1 MFSKVLVANRGEIA
15 VRVIRACREMGIAT
29 VAVYSQAD
37 ADAAHVRLAD
47 QAVCIGP
54 GPAKESYLNI
64 ANIVSAATITG
75 AEAIHP
81 GYGFLAENS
90 SFAEICEQVKIKFI
104 GPPPSVIDA
113 MGNKASARKQMML
126 ANVPIIP
133 GTPEA
138 IKDEKEA
145 LDAAREIGLPVIIKA
160 SAGGGG
166 KGMRVV
172 LDEEDLQ
179 HALSTARAEA
189 EAAFGNGEVYIE
201 KYLIEPRHVE
211 VQILADE
218 HGNVVHLGERD
229 CSVQTARHQKMLE
242 ESPCAF
248 IPDETRKA
256 LGESAVRGAKAVGYQ
271 NAGTIEFLVSATGEF
286 YFMEMNTRIQ
296 VEHPVTEMV
305 TGIDLIKE
313 QLRIASGEKLGYSQ
327 KDVKLTGHCIECRI
341 TAEDP
346 SKNFSPASGTINYFD
361 PPGGLGVRVD
371 SHIRGGYTVPPYYDS
386 LLAKILVHAATRDEA
401 IARMERALGET
412 RLDGIATTLPFQ
424 LQILANEYFRRG
436 ELATDFL
443 QKRMLNDEE

>member
-1 MFSKVLVANRGEIA
+1 MFTKVLIANRGEIA

-29 VAVYSQAD
+29 VAVYSQPD

-64 ANIVSAATITG
+64 ANIVSAAAITG

-90 SFAEICEQVKIKFI
+90 SFAEICGQVKIKFI

-113 MGNKASARKQMML
+113 MGNKASARQQMEL

-133 GTPEA
+133 GTPDA

-145 LDAAREIGLPVIIKA
+145 AEAARAIGFPVIIKA

-172 LDEEDLQ
+172 MEESELLP
-179 HALSTARAEA
+179 ALSTARAEA

-201 KYLIEPRHVE
+201 KYLIEPRHIE

-218 HGNVVHLGERD
+218 HGDVIHLGERD

-248 IPDETRKA
+248 IPDATRKA
-256 LGESAVRGAKAVGYQ
+256 LGEAAVRGAKAVGYQ

-305 TGIDLIKE
+305 TGIDLIQE
-313 QLRIASGEKLGYSQ
+313 QLRVASGEKLRWKQSEI
-327 KDVKLTGHCIECRI
+327 KLKGHCIECRL

-346 SKNFSPASGTINYFD
+346 DKNFAPASGKINYFD
-361 PPGGLGVRVD
+361 PPGGLGVRID
-371 SHIRGGYTVPPYYDS
+371 SHIRSGYTVPPYYDS
-386 LLAKILVHAATRDEA
+386 LLAKILVHAPTRDEA
-401 IARMERALGET
+401 IARMDRALRET
-412 RLDGIATTLPFQ
+412 RLEGINTTLPFH
-424 LQILANEYFRRG
+424 LKILANEYFRRG
-436 ELATDFL
+436 ELSTDFL
-443 QKRMLNDEE
+443 ARRMTNNDE